1 MTYIG
6 FDHHKKWTQAAAIDE
21 QGKIIREMRVLNDS
35 SSLKGFLKGLP
46 KPLKGVVEAG
56 PIWGWIYD
64 TLTELGVKMIVA
76 NPSAVRA
83 IAEAKI
89 KTDKIDARML
99 ASLLRVGLIPEVY
112 VPTEEVRSQKML
124 WRERIW
130 LVRMH
135 VRLKNRIHRLLNHYH
150 LEVPEFSDLFGA
162 AGRRFLEELKLPE
175 PGNRILNAQLKLLQS
190 YRLQIEE
197 VQRWAVKATQGHPN
211 RAYLESLPGFGKVFA
226 PIVALV
232 PKSNNS

>member
-6 FDHHKKWTQAAAIDE
+6 FDHHKKWTQAAAIDD

-35 SSLKGFLKGLP
+35 SSLKGLLKGLP
-46 KPLKGVVEAG
+46 KPLRGVVEAG
-56 PIWGWIYD
+56 PTWGWIYD
-64 TLTELGVKMIVA
+64 TLGELGVKMIVA

-83 IAEAKI
+83 IAAAKI
-89 KTDKIDARML
+89 KTDKIDARMR

-130 LVRMH
+130 WVRMH

-150 LEVPEFSDLFGA
+150 IEVPEFSDLFGA
-162 AGRRFLEELKLPE
+162 AGQRLGGQSNPRASQSSLSGE
-175 PGNRILNAQLKLLQS
+175 PSRIGK
-190 YRLQIEE
+190 
-197 VQRWAVKATQGHPN
+197 
-211 RAYLESLPGFGKVFA
+211 SLCTDCRPGDR
-226 PIVALV
+226 
-232 PKSNNS
+232 